1 MKLAI
6 QFLTSLGLALA
17 VTFGPCMLHGYN
29 IFGCGRITAQDIAV
43 LTAFMFAVLII
54 ADRSSTSEE

>member
-17 VTFGPCMLHGYN
+17 VTFGPCLLHGYN
-29 IFGCGRITAQDIAV
+29 IFGCGLDEALPATTPKRCNYK
-43 LTAFMFAVLII
+43 
-54 ADRSSTSEE
+54 